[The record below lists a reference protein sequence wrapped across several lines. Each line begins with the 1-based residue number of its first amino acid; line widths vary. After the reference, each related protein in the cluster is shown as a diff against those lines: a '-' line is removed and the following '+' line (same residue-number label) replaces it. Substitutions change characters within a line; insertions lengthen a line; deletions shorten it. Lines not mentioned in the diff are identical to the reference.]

1 MAGLTKAKA
10 PGSSCKGLRD
20 VSDEVSEM
28 FEPDRHA
35 DQCWRDSDFAARF
48 LCKPR
53 IHRHR

>member
-28 FEPDRHA
+28 FKPD
-35 DQCWRDSDFAARF
+35 
-48 LCKPR
+48 
-53 IHRHR
+53 